1 MPKRKPLPIYPLNQV
16 TPFDHL
22 HPMHRMTTAQRDAM
36 LDDAQHVQGAIARMA
51 VIDAMPYA
59 TRLNVHVIGQ
69 RLAQRFRAHPVAIR
83 RDMLA
88 PARRSAKDLRMD
100 KRAERMAARMGFKPV
115 PTTEQKISLPDDLFD

>member
-1 MPKRKPLPIYPLNQV
+1 MPKRKLPILN
-16 TPFDHL
+16 PNRDMDLSWL
-22 HPMHRMTTAQRDAM
+22 HPMHRLDTIERDKILDSAAHQRERTVRMQA
-36 LDDAQHVQGAIARMA
+36 LDAQ
-51 VIDAMPYA
+51 PY
-59 TRLNVHVIGQ
+59 TYRLNFHVIGLKA
-69 RLAQRFRAHPVAIR
+69 RHCRAHPDEIR